1 MASMSQIVSQL
12 RVLTSQNRVPWK
24 ATSDK
29 SAFVAVYGDLSVR
42 IASRG
47 DEPSNTIVLGVYDSQ
62 GNLLDSASYDASMPP
77 AAPINPAAHINV
89 MIQIDHY
96 SDLKPL
102 YQSARR
108 IALGADQSLVKL
120 LERMNASPPVST
132 E

>member
-1 MASMSQIVSQL
+1 MADMSQITTRL
-12 RVLTSQNRVPWK
+12 RALTSQNRVPWK

-42 IASRG
+42 ISSRG
-47 DEPSNTIVLGVYDSQ
+47 DEPRNTIVLGVYDRQ
-62 GNLLDSASYDASMPP
+62 GNLLDSASYDASLPP
-77 AAPINPAAHINV
+77 AAPTVRSLTSIEFQLN
-89 MIQIDHY
+89 DY

-108 IALGADQSLVKL
+108 IALGADQSLANL
-120 LERMNASPPVST
+120 LERMNAAPPVSP

>member
-1 MASMSQIVSQL
+1 MAEMSQIVSRL
-12 RVLTSQNRVPWK
+12 NALTRHNRVPWK

-42 IASRG
+42 ITSRG
-47 DEPSNTIVLGVYDSQ
+47 DEPRNAVVLGVYDRQ

-77 AAPINPAAHINV
+77 APQLNV
-89 MIQIDHY
+89 IQQNDY

-108 IALGADQSLVKL
+108 IALGADQSLSNL
-120 LERMNASPPVST
+120 LERINASPPVAS